1 MFGVNINNDTI
12 IPDEDL
18 DKFIDSLKIDYN
30 HFYRGIVVD
39 NNDPQGKGRVKVR
52 IPQIY
57 GVSTDDVSF
66 VATPNIPWATCAVL
80 PAGNDSGS
88 FLPPN
93 IGDTVFITFEG
104 GQPNY
109 PIYFGGIYTIRREDD
124 KDVEK
129 AVGSYNIFKNQYVA
143 VDKDDLPQEVKSG
156 TERVLY
162 KSLKGATI
170 YIDDRDGG
178 ECIKIIWD

>member
-57 GVSTDDVSF
+57 
-66 VATPNIPWATCAVL
+66 
-80 PAGNDSGS
+80 
-88 FLPPN
+88 
-93 IGDTVFITFEG
+93 
-104 GQPNY
+104 
-109 PIYFGGIYTIRREDD
+109 
-124 KDVEK
+124 
-129 AVGSYNIFKNQYVA
+129 
-143 VDKDDLPQEVKSG
+143 
-156 TERVLY
+156 
-162 KSLKGATI
+162 
-170 YIDDRDGG
+170 
-178 ECIKIIWD
+178 